1 MCVHVCII
9 LGRGKLLFLDSQRCQ
24 DPKGVK
30 NHSSQVMETLPGDI
44 HLILLLLDQG
54 QLRVV
59 LLWEEPVL
67 ALDKGENIPKII
79 EYFSF
84 HTGSYF
90 ARNGE

>member
-1 MCVHVCII
+1 MLAKFTPFESLEICSTGQC
-9 LGRGKLLFLDSQRCQ
+9 FLSLQ
-24 DPKGVK
+24 
-30 NHSSQVMETLPGDI
+30 SQVMETLPGDI